1 MKTLSIF
8 SIGTSGITDKE
19 DAARIILVN
28 KICWAVGLS
37 IAIIGPT
44 IGASLHWKPS
54 VLIPLSAEFLIN
66 WSILLLNHYRKHL
79 AANIVTYFL
88 QVAAIAYFGVTL
100 VKVLYLEFV
109 VVLLIA
115 VIFLLFKNALLRKIA
130 LAGALIDLAA
140 LEIYYYR
147 SGLQDSLP
155 MSYNAAFLIHVLV
168 VTSIIGITILIS
180 KPYVVSNDLKPQLQ
194 RANFFM
200 RTFIFQVTHDLRSSL
215 DSIYQSAQLLKRDAR
230 RQRHSKETST
240 LLDIVLAASQD
251 ARNVVNNVLD
261 VAEIESGRIPP
272 SVLVPFRL
280 RPFFERLIEVHQI
293 LARDKHVRLRLQT
306 EMPDVIVSDP
316 VNISQIFINLLSN
329 AIKYG
334 ASGTTVRV
342 RVMRDGAWWQLQ
354 VSNSGAPIPP
364 EKIAT
369 IFEPYVTGRTG
380 HLPGTGLGLY
390 IVKSKVKD
398 MEGNVVVESGPG
410 RETVFTVR
418 LPLIVGNPVD
428 LPAEMS
434 VGEEVTVT
442 EGAQVLLAE
451 DNKVSAFLLSRF
463 LQEMNCRV
471 TIVRNGFELLETV
484 EKQCPDDRPDII
496 ILDYHM
502 PLLNGEETIRRLK
515 ALPHLKTIPVIVT
528 TGDVFPDTLHRIT
541 AAGADSYLKKPI
553 DHAALRAT
561 IGALL
566 GNTQYH

>member
-1 MKTLSIF
+1 MKTLRIFF
-8 SIGTSGITDKE
+8 SIGTSGVTDKE
-19 DAARIILVN
+19 ETARIILVN
-28 KICWAVGLS
+28 QICWVIGVS
-37 IAIIGPT
+37 IAIIGPF
-44 IGASLHWKPS
+44 ICVFMHWKPS
-54 VLIPLSAEFLIN
+54 VVIPLSADFLFN
-66 WSILLLNHYRKHL
+66 WSVLLLNHYRKHL
-79 AANIVTYFL
+79 AANLVLYFT
-88 QVAAIAYFGVTL
+88 QWAAIACFGVML
-100 VKVLYLEFV
+100 AKVLYLELV

-115 VIFLLFKNALLRKIA
+115 VLYLLFKKGGLRKIA
-130 LAGALIDLAA
+130 LAGALIDLAW
-140 LEIYYYR
+140 LETYYYWA
-147 SGLQDSLP
+147 GLQDRQ
-155 MSYNAAFLIHVLV
+155 AFLIHVLV
-168 VTSIIGITILIS
+168 VTAIIGITILLIS
-180 KPYVVSNDLKPQLQ
+180 RNYVVSNDQNPQLQ
-194 RANFFM
+194 RANYFM

-215 DSIYQSAQLLKRDAR
+215 DSIFQSAQLLKRDAR

-280 RPFFERLIEVHQI
+280 RPFFERLIDVHQV

-390 IVKSKVKD
+390 IVKNKVKD

-434 VGEEVTVT
+434 AGEEVTVT

-471 TIVRNGFELLETV
+471 TTVRNGFELLETV

-515 ALPHLKTIPVIVT
+515 ALPDLKAIPVIVT